1 MCFFNFYFHLLVG
14 VMDFSYLLL
23 LSGLFGFFF
32 CVFPSFSEFNLS
44 LALWLLGASY
54 VSINSFSAVCLS
66 FHKEVSSS
74 LGLNSSHLNAFLDA
88 AYVLGPL

>member
-1 MCFFNFYFHLLVG
+1 MCFFNFYFHLPVG

-32 CVFPSFSEFNLS
+32 FCVFPSFSEFNLS
-44 LALWLLGASY
+44 LALWLSGASY
-54 VSINSFSAVCLS
+54 V
-66 FHKEVSSS
+66 SS
-74 LGLNSSHLNAFLDA
+74 LGLNSSYLNAFLDA